1 MLITPQMQSE
11 DYQATLNAFADG
23 SISSK
28 TPMQLQ
34 ASLLAIAMNST
45 GDDGVQ
51 ARDIIQ
57 ALTINHILLQQHIDA
72 LERRS
77 AKMQRWVI
85 ALAVAAIISPAAQ
98 YVWPLPTNSPLP
110 PAPTSKPTISNPS
123 QGQLPSKTS
132 SPK

>member
-1 MLITPQMQSE
+1 MQSE

-110 PAPTSKPTISNPS
+110 PVPLPKPTISTPS
-123 QGQLPSKTS
+123 QGQLPSKIS